1 MSDLYPRTTG
11 EGTLRLTPEQWVELI
26 NGDGKWLQICCA
38 NVSAIRDA
46 LISTLRNG
54 GFMTQDMANQ
64 ILANF
69 RGHGGIEEAFIP
81 PTDGS
86 KWVAPEGSPWST
98 IAETCYKVLNI

>member
-1 MSDLYPRTTG
+1 MSTLYPRTTG
-11 EGTLRLTPEQWVELI
+11 ELTLRLTPEQWVELI
-26 NGDGKWLQICCA
+26 NGDGKWLPICCGGI
-38 NVSAIRDA
+38 STIRDA
-46 LISTLRNG
+46 LIDTLRNG
-54 GFMTQDMANQ
+54 GLLTVDRASQ

-86 KWVAPEGSPWST
+86 KWVAPEGSPWPI